1 MLETQDAREA
11 VNLAAQAFDVEPGRL
26 EETEKRL
33 FALKAAARKYDV
45 SVDALITQRAQ
56 FAVELDAVDS
66 VVVNI
71 EAARQKA
78 GAAQAAYDK
87 AAKRLSKARQKAAKS
102 LDSAVAIELPPLKM
116 ERAQFKTDIQ
126 TVAPTMRGVDQVSF
140 LVSTNPGTAIGPLQ
154 KIASGGEMARFA
166 LAIKVALAGKND
178 AVMVFDEVDQGVGGA
193 VAAAVGKRLA
203 RLSEHAQVFTVT
215 HSPQVAACANHQFR
229 IEKSS
234 KGETTTTS
242 VMSIGDQD
250 REEEIARMLAGETIT
265 QEARAAARQL
275 IGS

>member
-1 MLETQDAREA
+1 MCIRDR
-11 VNLAAQAFDVEPGRL
+11 PRRL

-154 KIASGGEMARFA
+154 KIASGGEMARFC
-166 LAIKVALAGKND
+166 LLYTSPSPRD
-178 AVMVFDEVDQGVGGA
+178 
-193 VAAAVGKRLA
+193 
-203 RLSEHAQVFTVT
+203 LST
-215 HSPQVAACANHQFR
+215 SRMP
-229 IEKSS
+229 SS
-234 KGETTTTS
+234 
-242 VMSIGDQD
+242 
-250 REEEIARMLAGETIT
+250 A
-265 QEARAAARQL
+265 
-275 IGS
+275 

>member
-1 MLETQDAREA
+1 MGSEMCIRDR
-11 VNLAAQAFDVEPGRL
+11 
-26 EETEKRL
+26 
-33 FALKAAARKYDV
+33 AAARKYDV
-45 SVDALITQRAQ
+45 SVDTLITKRAQ
-56 FAVELDAVDS
+56 FADELDAVDS

-178 AVMVFDEVDQGVGGA
+178 AVMVFDEVC
-193 VAAAVGKRLA
+193 L
-203 RLSEHAQVFTVT
+203 LYT
-215 HSPQVAACANHQFR
+215 SPSPR
-229 IEKSS
+229 DS
-234 KGETTTTS
+234 
-242 VMSIGDQD
+242 
-250 REEEIARMLAGETIT
+250 
-265 QEARAAARQL
+265 
-275 IGS
+275 